1 MLLQHLFLESID
13 PNYPFLDSL
22 GLEWVRLLLL
32 LIPPEWPENSYILST
47 LVFAETRVLVPIL
60 ECSDPMMLNR
70 YFLRKGLSS

>member
-32 LIPPEWPENSYILST
+32 LIPPELPENSYILST
-47 LVFAETRVLVPIL
+47 RLFFETLVRGPIL
-60 ECSDPMMLNR
+60 EFSDPTILNR
-70 YFLRKGLSS
+70 YFLLKLLSS

>member
-1 MLLQHLFLESID
+1 MLLQHLFLELID

-32 LIPPEWPENSYILST
+32 LIPPEWPENSYIIST
-47 LVFAETRVLVPIL
+47 LVFAETQVLVPIL

>member
-47 LVFAETRVLVPIL
+47 LVFAETRVLVLIL
-60 ECSDPMMLNR
+60 ECSDPMMSNR